1 MADISVRETFGHAAT
16 SLEGVRATLGV
27 PRPAS
32 LRQLAEL
39 WIRDIVFDQPI
50 VTSDGVPLGGHHR
63 LTLRHDG
70 SYRYEG
76 HVRAT
81 GWPSYDVSILTT
93 VACTIPLPDGRA
105 FGGAQLAF
113 TAHGRVNGTNDFG
126 DREYPWV
133 QEHDLPMLASEWHA
147 FRTATFHRQLEYDAD
162 WFGPAGEVVGFI
174 ALLLAARATF
184 GLVGVAVVLAAEAA
198 ELLDLEQL
206 AIPGIVGI
214 IVAGAAVYVL
224 GPAALI
230 PAFLAGAATT
240 AALVRQRHMT
250 DVEIAFANRVFHG
263 TLPVERI
270 LLTNL
275 VGLGERA
282 FVSPGP
288 GGAILV
294 NIGLGYDDPLRYTGY
309 GRENTGGNAP
319 GGLLIHE
326 LTHTW
331 QIARE
336 DFTLGY
342 FCRAGGTAAETV
354 GGDMSNY
361 EYGPADMSW
370 ESFNSEQQA
379 SIVEHWFAGERT
391 GDARSRQRGHGPL
404 HETDVGPG
412 GNPYFRYIRDH
423 IRAGVA

>member
-32 LRQLAEL
+32 LAQLAEL

-93 VACTIPLPDGRA
+93 VACTIPPPRAGGVRGGRA
-105 FGGAQLAF
+105 ATSSRA
-113 TAHGRVNGTNDFG
+113 AARD
-126 DREYPWV
+126 PA
-133 QEHDLPMLASEWHA
+133 LPRLASEWHA
-147 FRTATFHRQLEYDAD
+147 SRTAPFHRQLEYDAD

-214 IVAGAAVYVL
+214 IVAGGAVYVR

-294 NIGLGYDDPLRYTGY
+294 NIGLGYDDPL
-309 GRENTGGNAP
+309 
-319 GGLLIHE
+319 
-326 LTHTW
+326 
-331 QIARE
+331 
-336 DFTLGY
+336 
-342 FCRAGGTAAETV
+342 
-354 GGDMSNY
+354 
-361 EYGPADMSW
+361 
-370 ESFNSEQQA
+370 
-379 SIVEHWFAGERT
+379 
-391 GDARSRQRGHGPL
+391 
-404 HETDVGPG
+404 
-412 GNPYFRYIRDH
+412 
-423 IRAGVA
+423 